1 MKRHRGRRTAAFN
14 VDEWHPFRKDA
25 FTHQGRKAHLTPDIA
40 LPKSTHAAIAK
51 PGLLN
56 LLGDI
61 GPRISEQTHESV
73 SGEVF
78 ECFVSLLAK
87 WRARNTNH
95 INIAHEE
102 PPEIELA

>member
-1 MKRHRGRRTAAFN
+1 MKRHGGCRTAAFN

-25 FTHQGRKAHLTPDIA
+25 FTHQGGKTHLTPDIA
-40 LPKSTHAAIAK
+40 LPKGAHAAIAK

-56 LLGDI
+56 LMRDI
-61 GPRISEQTHESV
+61 GPRIREQPHEGV

-78 ECFVSLLAK
+78 ECFVCLLAK
-87 WRARNTNH
+87 GRARNTNH